1 MNAIE
6 RISSLL
12 DRILREPRP
21 KVKTG
26 RTGAAAARAAR
37 IALLRHKAR
46 LGRRTSG
53 LAHGMTGA

>member
-12 DRILREPRP
+12 DKLLTAPRP
-21 KVKTG
+21 RVKTG
-26 RTGAAAARAAR
+26 RPGAAAARAAR
-37 IALLRHKAR
+37 IALLRHKRR

-53 LAHGMTGA
+53 FAGALQG